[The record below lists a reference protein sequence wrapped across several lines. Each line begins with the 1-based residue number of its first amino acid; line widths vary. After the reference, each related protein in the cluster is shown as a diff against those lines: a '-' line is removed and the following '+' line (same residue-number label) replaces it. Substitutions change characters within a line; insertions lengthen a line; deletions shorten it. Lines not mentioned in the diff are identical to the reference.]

1 MFIFR
6 VSKVLLKLICLMLET
21 RVAHF
26 FGMLKGKSIYMKYP
40 CLLSDSEKIYS
51 KTLPNLGTQIIC
63 AQNQCTAVKM
73 TLKYPDIYVIHKY
86 IYVYIYI
93 YIYIYKYVCM
103 YIYIFMHAFMYV
115 HLHMY
120 VRMLYIYI

>member
-1 MFIFR
+1 
-6 VSKVLLKLICLMLET
+6 MLET

-40 CLLSDSEKIYS
+40 CLLSDSKKIYS
-51 KTLPNLGTQIIC
+51 KTLPNLGTQIIW

-73 TLKYPDIYVIHKY
+73 TLKYPDIYAIHKY

-93 YIYIYKYVCM
+93 YIYINMCVC
-103 YIYIFMHAFMYV
+103 IFTYLCMHTFMYV

-120 VRMLYIYI
+120 VRILYIYIYIDVYLRDR

>member
-1 MFIFR
+1 
-6 VSKVLLKLICLMLET
+6 MLET

-93 YIYIYKYVCM
+93 YI
-103 YIYIFMHAFMYV
+103 
-115 HLHMY
+115 
-120 VRMLYIYI
+120 

>member
-6 VSKVLLKLICLMLET
+6 VLKVLLKLICLMLET

-73 TLKYPDIYVIHKY
+73 TQKYPNIYVIPKY
-86 IYVYIYI
+86 IYV
-93 YIYIYKYVCM
+93 YIYKYVCM
-103 YIYIFMHAFMYV
+103 YIYICMHAYIYV
-115 HLHMY
+115 CTFTY
-120 VRMLYIYI
+120 VCSYIVYIYIDR